1 MMKMA
6 VRNTAVLLLMATG
19 MTASAL
25 NVGIL
30 GGDKLEKQKE
40 ATLERLMEKKQRVA
54 GKVGAM
60 KQKLT
65 KKYPE
70 ALEKYEKIVE
80 LKKQV
85 EQLNEEVDAI
95 LSENSE
101 KYRDLLQ
108 ELGEISR
115 RYEKAMKA
123 QKGKEE

>member
-115 RYEKAMKA
+115 RYEEAMKA